1 MLACFKIIKERLKEN
16 GYDRIQYLPSRKS
29 LAIGK
34 EFYVFRSFFYQKA
47 PCLFHSTCFYTLY
60 HLIFKKRHPQLY
72 SLYKICFMNEP
83 TEKEILLNFFSAD
96 EIGDFIKNGIVKC
109 EGRNYWFNFRLVPYE
124 ELFIVAKVDMK
135 DPEYA
140 HINYD
145 SVTFLEFLRKMRFA
159 KNFKKALEIG
169 CGAGLISI
177 EIARNADKVDS
188 VDISPYA
195 VKAMDIN
202 AKLNDVSNITPFI
215 SNCYDNIKEKYDFIV
230 SDPPF
235 ELMPEEEK
243 NVLHRCGGFLGMEIA
258 LKIFAGLDEHLAND
272 GEAVVFT
279 NSYIKNFKVDTL
291 KDALYDMFDRKNFC
305 VTLYRLSYQITPEFY
320 PVYRKNNITHSI
332 GYFIHIKRAK
342 NFTMDIVPLS
352 FLNKIKEILRLLY
365 LYIIILLKR

>member
-1 MLACFKIIKERLKEN
+1 MLACFRIIKERLKEN

-109 EGRNYWFNFRLVPYE
+109 EGRNYRFNFRLVPYE

-145 SVTFLEFLRKMRFA
+145 SVTFLEFLRKMHFGRDLRR
-159 KNFKKALEIG
+159 ALEIG

-243 NVLHRCGGFLGMEIA
+243 NVLHRYGGFLGMEIA

-365 LYIIILLKR
+365 LYMIILLKR